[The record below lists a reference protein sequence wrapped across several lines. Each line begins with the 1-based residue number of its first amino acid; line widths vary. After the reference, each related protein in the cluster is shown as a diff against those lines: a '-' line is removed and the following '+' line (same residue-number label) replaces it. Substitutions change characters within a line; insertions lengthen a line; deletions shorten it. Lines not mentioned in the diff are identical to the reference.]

1 MLTED
6 YIIRMI
12 PDMVRLLSKILG
24 KQYEQPYGTYEASEI
39 KHSSGLGF
47 PECLYQLADQGEIGR
62 AEDMLFEELDFSDI
76 ENLSIA
82 LNFYTYLNTFSDDR
96 LEACSFS
103 RDEVLDGLRD
113 CAEEFGVDTALLDA
127 FHD

>member
-1 MLTED
+1 
-6 YIIRMI
+6 
-12 PDMVRLLSKILG
+12 MVRLLSKILG

-76 ENLSIA
+76 ENL
-82 LNFYTYLNTFSDDR
+82 
-96 LEACSFS
+96 
-103 RDEVLDGLRD
+103 DEVLDGLRD